1 ALSLQNDILYLREP
15 SVYAFEDSLHW
26 ENGRVPGGAGW
37 YPLVQFRGSG
47 RLVVRTARPLA
58 CVKVTPEDSTY
69 VEPETLIGWIGQV
82 SPRVLDELE
91 EAPASYLECKGEGV
105 LLLEEPAG
113 PALLA

>member
-1 ALSLQNDILYLREP
+1 
-15 SVYAFEDSLHW
+15 
-26 ENGRVPGGAGW
+26 
-37 YPLVQFRGSG
+37 
-47 RLVVRTARPLA
+47 
-58 CVKVTPEDSTY
+58 VTPEDSTY

-113 PALLA
+113 PALLP